1 MVVVFFIFF
10 QISARKYKTFKNTQR
25 KIDDK
30 IFNKRF
36 RKIIFR
42 GCLSRCVLTSRYGV
56 QRGGGFAWLRLP
68 LNLRRGSN
76 LLIPTALSAGL
87 LPQSRKTARYLLWLS
102 THFYRNLFYP
112 LFSIFTLF
120 SCQVPTLCPE
130 RVRCPKASERR

>member
-56 QRGGGFAWLRLP
+56 QR
-68 LNLRRGSN
+68 LNTRKT
-76 LLIPTALSAGL
+76 IFFL
-87 LPQSRKTARYLLWLS
+87 LP
-102 THFYRNLFYP
+102 
-112 LFSIFTLF
+112 SISILK
-120 SCQVPTLCPE
+120 C
-130 RVRCPKASERR
+130 